1 MVMIVCTYI
10 FKVQLH
16 LLPMLLTLRQLT
28 CRRHFGFKSFQKYN
42 AHPSLPEPFAYPQH
56 IPGSEDDII
65 VAMSSGV
72 DSSVTAAIYAS
83 KYKNVKGI
91 YMANWSQTAKC
102 TEGEWTDVQK
112 VCEKLNIPCQRVN
125 FEKEYWNEVFMPM
138 IDLYEKGL
146 TPNPDLGCN
155 KYVKFGK
162 MIEHLS
168 LQYQDSSTKWWLAT
182 GHYAR
187 VVPHAN
193 GTRLYKGY
201 DANKDQ
207 AYYLANIPSKVLS
220 NVLMPLGHY
229 TKPQVREMAQQ
240 FGLHTASKP
249 DSQGL
254 CFVSPD
260 HAKFRDF
267 LNEFI
272 PPSPGNIVT
281 EDGRVWGQHQ
291 GLWHATI
298 GQKLGVSMPQGDPNY
313 KGIWFVS
320 EKRIESNELVIVRG
334 GNNEKLFK
342 DGLNVTEWEWM
353 EDGEESVKNTT
364 YGDKGAASNLFV
376 QFRSLQDPAVVEN
389 LKVDGDKLTI
399 RLTEKQR
406 AMAPG
411 QNIVLY
417 DNYRVVGSGMLVDTF
432 DTHNM

>member
-1 MVMIVCTYI
+1 MFRTA
-10 FKVQLH
+10 
-16 LLPMLLTLRQLT
+16 LLS
-28 CRRHFGFKSFQKYN
+28 RRFFSFQNVQKLN
-42 AHPSLPEPFAYPQH
+42 LHPEIPEPFAYTQASPH
-56 IPGSEDDII
+56 PDDDII
-65 VAMSSGV
+65 IAMSSGV
-72 DSSVTAAIYAS
+72 DSSVTAALYAS

-112 VCEKLNIPCQRVN
+112 VCDKLQIPCQRVN

-138 IDLYEKGL
+138 IELYEQGL

-168 LQYQDSSTKWWLAT
+168 LQYADKLTKWWLAT

-187 VVPHAN
+187 VMPNEN
-193 GTRLYKGY
+193 GPRLLKGY

-207 AYYLANIPSKVLS
+207 SYYLANIRNEVLS

-229 TKPQVREMAQQ
+229 TKPQVRKMAHEL
-240 FGLHTASKP
+240 GLHTATKP

-260 HAKFRDF
+260 HSKFRDF

-272 PPSPGNIVT
+272 PPKPGNIIT
-281 EDGRVWGQHQ
+281 ADGKVWGQHQ

-298 GQKLGVSMPQGDPNY
+298 GQKLGISMPQGDPKY
-313 KGIWFVS
+313 KGIWFVN
-320 EKRIESNELVIVRG
+320 EKRVETNELVIVRG
-334 GNNEKLFK
+334 GNNEELFK
-342 DGLNVTEWEWM
+342 TGLSASDWEWM
-353 EDGEESVKNTT
+353 GDGANAVES
-364 YGDKGAASNLFV
+364 GNLFV
-376 QFRSLQDPAVVEN
+376 QYRSLQEPAKVKS
-389 LKVDGDKLTI
+389 LQVDGDKLTFE
-399 RLTEKQR
+399 LTEKQR

-411 QNIVLY
+411 QNVVLY
-417 DNYRVVGSGMLVDTF
+417 DDYRVIGSGMLIETF
-432 DTHNM
+432 DTHTHVNTP

>member
-1 MVMIVCTYI
+1 MLVCMNSI
-10 FKVQLH
+10 
-16 LLPMLLTLRQLT
+16 LLQPPAMFRTLLRL
-28 CRRHFGFKSFQKYN
+28 RRHLSLNIQKYN
-42 AHPSLPEPFAYPQH
+42 RHPTIPEPFAYTQAV
-56 IPGSEDDII
+56 PGVNDDIV

-72 DSSVTAAIYAS
+72 DSSVTAALYAS
-83 KYKNVKGI
+83 KYKNVQGI

-102 TEGEWTDVQK
+102 TEGEWNDVQR
-112 VCEKLNIPCQRVN
+112 VCDQLKIPCLRVN

-138 IDLYEKGL
+138 IDQYEKGL

-168 LQYQDSSTKWWLAT
+168 RKYSGSTSKWWLAT

-187 VVPHAN
+187 VVPVEN
-193 GTRLYKGY
+193 GTHLVKGY

-207 AYYLANIPSKVLS
+207 AYYLANISNEVLS

-229 TKPQVREMAQQ
+229 TKPQVREMALK
-240 FGLHTASKP
+240 FGLHTATKP

-260 HAKFRDF
+260 HSKFRDF

-272 PPSPGNIVT
+272 PPKPGNIIT
-281 EDGRVWGQHQ
+281 EDGKVWGQHQ

-298 GQKLGVSMPQGDPNY
+298 GQKLGISMPQGDPNY
-313 KGIWFVS
+313 KGVWFVS
-320 EKRIESNELVIVRG
+320 EKRVESNELVIVKG

-342 DGLNVTEWEWM
+342 SGLDASSWEWM
-353 EDGEESVKNTT
+353 GDGEESLQSSLER
-364 YGDKGAASNLFV
+364 GELSL
-376 QFRSLQDPAVVEN
+376 QFRSLQTPVNVESIQVN
-389 LKVDGDKLTI
+389 QDKLSIT
-399 RLTEKQR
+399 LAEKQR

-411 QNIVLY
+411 QNVVLY
-417 DNYRVVGSGMLVDTF
+417 DNYRVIGSGVLIETF
-432 DTHNM
+432 DTHTHINRP